1 MAIHISP
8 VFSTDTLFQ
17 LRFTAKQLE
26 RLSKKAEK
34 DQAAQQSKVKKAL
47 QQGNIEGAKIY
58 AENAIRK
65 KNESLNFL
73 RMASKVDAVRSKV
86 QTAVTMKGVAKNMGQ
101 VVKALDKAVNTMDLQ
116 KISSVMEKFES
127 QFEDMD
133 VRTSVME
140 DAMGSAT
147 TLSTPKEQVDSLI
160 QQVAEENGLEITD
173 MLAMAGTVPT
183 SIGSAS
189 ATVSTKNED
198 QLSQRLAALRQW
210 KLTYGWS

>member
-1 MAIHISP
+1 ME
-8 VFSTDTLFQ
+8 DTLFQ
-17 LRFTAKQLE
+17 LRFSAKQLE

-173 MLAMAGTVPT
+173 QLAMAGNVPT

-189 ATVSTKNED
+189 AVSSKNED
-198 QLSQRLAALRQW
+198 QLSQRLAALRQ
-210 KLTYGWS
+210 

>member
-1 MAIHISP
+1 
-8 VFSTDTLFQ
+8 
-17 LRFTAKQLE
+17 
-26 RLSKKAEK
+26 
-34 DQAAQQSKVKKAL
+34 
-47 QQGNIEGAKIY
+47 
-58 AENAIRK
+58 
-65 KNESLNFL
+65 
-73 RMASKVDAVRSKV
+73 
-86 QTAVTMKGVAKNMGQ
+86 MGQ

-198 QLSQRLAALRQW
+198 QLSQRLAALRQ
-210 KLTYGWS
+210 

>member
-1 MAIHISP
+1 ME
-8 VFSTDTLFQ
+8 DTLFQ
-17 LRFTAKQLE
+17 LRFSAKQLE

-173 MLAMAGTVPT
+173 QLAMAGNVPT
-183 SIGSAS
+183 SIGTAS
-189 ATVSTKNED
+189 AVSSKNED
-198 QLSQRLAALRQW
+198 QLSQRLAALRQ
-210 KLTYGWS
+210 